1 MVPGRDPQGV
11 PRCRRGQPAAPGDP
25 RQAVRLLR
33 GPREGERAVTL
44 ESNATR
50 GQVVALFQMTAHGS
64 RPRPVTDVKALVDR
78 GLEGDLH
85 SDGLPGKA
93 RQVLLVDAGDLS
105 TLGLEPGDLRE
116 QITVGQHARTD
127 ERPSWIVAGDR
138 RSGAGDY
145 WPVRP
150 LYAYRRPVGPPGR

>member
-1 MVPGRDPQGV
+1 M
-11 PRCRRGQPAAPGDP
+11 
-25 RQAVRLLR
+25 
-33 GPREGERAVTL
+33 TL

-50 GQVVALFQMTAHGS
+50 GQVGALFQMTAHGS

-116 QITVGQHARTD
+116 QITVSMPGLMNAPPGSLLAIGEAVLEIIGPCDPCTHIGGLLDRPDVEDFRETLVGRRGMLARVSGLQG
-127 ERPSWIVAGDR
+127 EGRIAVGD
-138 RSGAGDY
+138 
-145 WPVRP
+145 PVR
-150 LYAYRRPVGPPGR
+150 VSGPARSA